1 MRIIRI
7 GAIWC
12 SSCIIMKSKFNS
24 IASNYDIEVIDYD
37 YDFNPDMVE
46 KYQAGDILPVYIN
59 ESNNTRII
67 GEVSKEDIIKFI
79 EGD

>member
-46 KYQAGDILPVYIN
+46 KYQVGDILPVYIN